1 MTAHIFRRHH
11 VVFGGLAVVMA
22 LSLALGV
29 VLFEGRLAHAGGT
42 GGPGTCFPV
51 NGSPSCHFKG
61 FNTSAGFTSGG
72 DASNCILTSVGVSA
86 TDNVTKDPGNA
97 ATGGPFVGLFIIQFD
112 TCNNFQ
118 TLAEGQ
124 GTTSTADLHTTG
136 SLESASVHAVVPV
149 TDFLTG
155 ATTTYNVNVTWQGV
169 GPITS
174 TIDSQHIRTTHF
186 LLHTH
191 ISGDNREGVF
201 NGTVAAQDGSVSYA
215 LHGTTTMFSATA
227 GTLEIIQQ

>member
-1 MTAHIFRRHH
+1 MTAQIFRRHRI
-11 VVFGGLAVVMA
+11 VFAGLAVVMT

-42 GGPGTCFPV
+42 GGPGTCFPI
-51 NGSPSCHFKG
+51 NGLPSCHFKG
-61 FNTSAGFTSGG
+61 FNTNAGFSSGG
-72 DASNCILTSVGVSA
+72 DANNCVLTSVGVSA

-112 TCNNFQ
+112 ACNNFQ
-118 TLAEGQ
+118 TLAEGE
-124 GTTSTADLHTTG
+124 GITTTADLHTTG

-149 TDFLTG
+149 TDFFTG
-155 ATTTYNVNVTWQGV
+155 ATTTYTVDVTWQGI

-186 LLHTH
+186 LLRTR
-191 ISGDNREGVF
+191 INGDNREGVF
-201 NGTVAAQDGSVSYA
+201 NGTVAAQDGSASYTF
-215 LHGTTTMFSATA
+215 HGITTMFSATA